1 MMRTMDAHASPDE
14 LLGLWFGPPG
24 GAPLANAKMWFAKDE
39 AFDRSLRERYE
50 ETLAAY
56 VRGELPAWGGSPR
69 ARLASVVLLDQFS
82 RNMFRGTPRSFA
94 QDPLALALAEEIL
107 ASDDYATLAP
117 IERAFILLPLM
128 HAEDLARQRRCVAE
142 YQELLAAAESEELRR
157 FFANNVDYGERHA
170 AIIERFGR
178 FPHRNAVL
186 GRASTAEELEF
197 LKQPGSSF

>member
-1 MMRTMDAHASPDE
+1 MSPDHALDDAWVE
-14 LLGLWFGPPG
+14 EVLRF
-24 GAPLANAKMWFAKDE
+24 WFAE
-39 AFDRSLRERYE
+39 LREADWWAKSERVDATIRARYLDLHARLVAADGGVSSAARPA
-50 ETLAAY
+50 LAA
-56 VRGELPAWGGSPR
+56 VI
-69 ARLASVVLLDQFS
+69 VLDQFS

-128 HAEDLARQRRCVAE
+128 HAEDPARQRRCVAE